1 MKIKKTFVAGAL
13 ALAMGLSFVAPSFAD
28 EGDVTTPEDPTVEEP
43 VEEQKTL
50 GEEVEAYK
58 ADVKK
63 VTDEYDELKAAL
75 DVEGVETTKAEVTEY
90 LTENTEL
97 LGDEAVANFKA
108 SAEAITTAAS
118 GDESNEFK
126 ALFVEVYAAAQK
138 ADLAV
143 VNEGVTDKLKAA
155 VAASGL
161 NETNVAKLNE
171 AIDAVVVGENGAFDL
186 DAVVTAYT
194 TAKDEEE
201 NLAAKKAELEKDKA
215 TLVKLNDAV
224 HENEVTAKAARIV
237 LENYP
242 KLANKFKEKL
252 NALLADSD
260 KVLAEAKLAVKKL
273 EADIKKL
280 EDDIE
285 ALEPAEEVGFFSNFV
300 INAYADGETEVT
312 PSIDYDKLIDDLN
325 KNTQDIKDAL
335 GEAESNEPSTTDP
348 STKPSTEDPSTKP
361 STEKPST
368 EKPSTTK
375 PEDKKPSTNAKTG
388 IVGVAG
394 VAAVLAAA
402 SGAYVSSKRK

>member
-43 VEEQKTL
+43 
-50 GEEVEAYK
+50 
-58 ADVKK
+58 
-63 VTDEYDELKAAL
+63 
-75 DVEGVETTKAEVTEY
+75 
-90 LTENTEL
+90 
-97 LGDEAVANFKA
+97 
-108 SAEAITTAAS
+108 
-118 GDESNEFK
+118 
-126 ALFVEVYAAAQK
+126 
-138 ADLAV
+138 
-143 VNEGVTDKLKAA
+143 
-155 VAASGL
+155 
-161 NETNVAKLNE
+161 
-171 AIDAVVVGENGAFDL
+171 
-186 DAVVTAYT
+186 
-194 TAKDEEE
+194 
-201 NLAAKKAELEKDKA
+201 
-215 TLVKLNDAV
+215 
-224 HENEVTAKAARIV
+224 
-237 LENYP
+237 
-242 KLANKFKEKL
+242 
-252 NALLADSD
+252 
-260 KVLAEAKLAVKKL
+260 

>member
-75 DVEGVETTKAEVTEY
+75 EDAKAEVTNY
-90 LTENTEL
+90 LTEN
-97 LGDEAVANFKA
+97 A
-108 SAEAITTAAS
+108 SKFEQTDLDVWNVTLTDDNATVQQLKDVLNA
-118 GDESNEFK
+118 
-126 ALFVEVYAAAQK
+126 VYAKGKA
-138 ADLAV
+138 ADLETLNSNV
-143 VNEGVTDKLKAA
+143 KEELKGKAI
-155 VAASGL
+155 ASGL
-161 NETNVAKLNE
+161 NEANVTKLTK
-171 AIDAVVVGENGAFDL
+171 AIEDAVVGENGAFDF

-260 KVLAEAKLAVKKL
+260 KVLAEAKLAVEKL
-273 EADIKKL
+273 EDDIKKL
-280 EDDIE
+280 EDDIK